1 MTPTLLLVEERVMKT
16 VAVFARE
23 VNCKIISSL
32 TQAEKKGGEVHF
44 DLLCFPKDTSLSI

>member
-23 VNCKIISSL
+23 VICRITSSFI
-32 TQAEKKGGEVHF
+32 QAEKKGIDVHF
-44 DLLCFPKDTSLSI
+44 DLLCSPKDISLSI